1 MKHDSSNILS
11 SSLPKR
17 ITELQALNYLKVI
30 ILRLFDYFYLI
41 NKLYKNLI
49 N

>member
-1 MKHDSSNILS
+1 MIALIFLALLYQKG
-11 SSLPKR
+11 

-41 NKLYKNLI
+41 NKLYKNF